1 MSLWLKCCVF
11 AMNGMSASLMID
23 CVGLGLTVLDQL
35 GVIERF
41 PEPNSKNV
49 LSSWTVQGG
58 GPVATALAMLARL
71 GKRCSLVTALGDD
84 PDGRFLQQDLHA
96 LNVDTAFSKIT
107 DGQTPRAFILVDQSN
122 GERTVFLHRDPRCT
136 LTAADIAAQPYDQCR
151 LLHIDGHY
159 PAADLCAAE
168 RVHRGGGLVSID
180 LGSNRR
186 VDPALL
192 EACDIIVVSEAY
204 AAGQIAG
211 DLESGLEKL
220 FTGYAKWVGITC
232 GARGSYFFDGIQHL
246 HQPAFPVAV
255 ADSTGAGDVFHGAIL
270 YAVLQKFSLAEA
282 AVFAA
287 AAAAIKCR
295 SVGRNQGMADLQQ
308 IKQFLNIQQVSTPFL
323 G

>member
-1 MSLWLKCCVF
+1 
-11 AMNGMSASLMID
+11 MID

-35 GVIERF
+35 GVMERF

-49 LSSWTVQGG
+49 LSSLTVQGG

-84 PDGRFLQQDLHA
+84 PDGRFLQQELHS
-96 LNVDTAFSKIT
+96 LNVDTAFSKISACR
-107 DGQTPRAFILVDQSN
+107 TPRAFILVDQSN
-122 GERTVFLHRDPRCT
+122 SERTVFLHRDPRCAI
-136 LTAADIAAQPYDQCR
+136 TAADISAQPYDHCR

-159 PAADLCAAE
+159 PEADFKAAE
-168 RVHRGGGLVSID
+168 QVHRGGGQVSID

-192 EACDIIVVSEAY
+192 ELCDIIVVSEAY

-220 FTGYAKWVGITC
+220 FTGNAKWVAITC
-232 GARGSYFFDGIQHL
+232 GVRGSYFFDGNQHL
-246 HQPAFPVAV
+246 FQPAFPVA
-255 ADSTGAGDVFHGAIL
+255 ATDSTGAGDVFHGAIL
-270 YAVLQKFSLAEA
+270 YAVLQNFTLAEA

-287 AAAAIKCR
+287 AAAAIKCQ
-295 SVGRNQGMADLQQ
+295 SVGRTQGMADLQQ
-308 IKQFLNIQQVSTPFL
+308 IKQFLNIHRIPIPFP